1 MKKLV
6 RSENFAR
13 RLIAARVEHGK
24 KQYEVAEAMDVS
36 PVTMNRFEKGER
48 TPDVMQIKKLAEY
61 IPVDLNWLIAG
72 KTYRPG
78 IPIHVE
84 RIEDQNV
91 TDDEDGKIVNIEK
104 RILVPGCANAEE
116 AYQITDWSMSP
127 RILKNDYVL
136 VDRETPAV
144 GDLVVY
150 RDDHWKVKI
159 GWLRAFTGEG
169 ERYLV
174 AENQEYGRIEESKCH
189 VIGRVVSSLRIDRY
203 L

>member
-1 MKKLV
+1 MKKLI

-24 KQYEVAEAMDVS
+24 KQYEVAEAMNVS

-48 TPDVMQIKKLAEY
+48 TPDVMQIKELAGY
-61 IPVDLNWLIAG
+61 IPIDLNWLITG
-72 KTYRPG
+72 ETYRLG
-78 IPIHVE
+78 VPIHVE
-84 RIEDQNV
+84 RVDHV
-91 TDDEDGKIVNIEK
+91 VRDEEGKIVNLEK
-104 RILVPGCANAEE
+104 RILVPGCENSEE
-116 AYQITDWSMSP
+116 AYQVTDWSMSP

-144 GDLVVY
+144 GDLVAY
-150 RDDHWKVKI
+150 RDDHWKVKV
-159 GWLRAFTGEG
+159 GWLRAFNGEG

-189 VIGRVVSSLRIDRY
+189 IIGRVVSSLRIDRY